1 MGIPLVAA
9 CACLT
14 VDNQS
19 TILGLMIT
27 GCVFIGY
34 VEGVGVTATA
44 LALKNQADIGIGT
57 GIAATMRGVIAT
69 LGTTVYVVVL
79 TNRLQVTIP
88 QEVPRAAIGAGLPAS
103 SIEAFIGAI
112 STGSFEG
119 IPGVTQSF
127 IAVGVA
133 AYKQALVLAYR
144 TVFLSTLGFGLL
156 VVILSFFYPDFDDR
170 MPNETVALIRDRKE
184 RTAIKHQLEAAR
196 AAHMDLVD
204 DGNSHHRGEK
214 QSTMEV

>member
-1 MGIPLVAA
+1 MLLVRGQPYGPITLRPFQIFEVGDRDPDL
-9 CACLT
+9 LT
-14 VDNQS
+14 S
-19 TILGLMIT
+19 ILVHWFRRFKVERKDKTAVQRDRVIFEL
-27 GCVFIGY
+27 GCQPVFSCKWRY
-34 VEGVGVTATA
+34 
-44 LALKNQADIGIGT
+44 D
-57 GIAATMRGVIAT
+57 
-69 LGTTVYVVVL
+69 
-79 TNRLQVTIP
+79 
-88 QEVPRAAIGAGLPAS
+88 
-103 SIEAFIGAI
+103 
-112 STGSFEG
+112 
-119 IPGVTQSF
+119 
-127 IAVGVA
+127 
-133 AYKQALVLAYR
+133 KQALVLAYR